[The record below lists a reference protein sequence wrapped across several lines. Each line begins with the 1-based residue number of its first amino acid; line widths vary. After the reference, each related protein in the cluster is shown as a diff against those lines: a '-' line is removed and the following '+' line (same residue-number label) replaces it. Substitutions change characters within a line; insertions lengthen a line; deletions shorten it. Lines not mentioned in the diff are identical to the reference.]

1 MPGEDE
7 TTRLDVA
14 LVQGFSF
21 ACRPDCGLCCFASPR
36 ISPDEQHA
44 LRVVAPQA
52 TLVGRGRDRYLSAR
66 PDGGACQFLANLR
79 CGVHAQR
86 PAPCR
91 EFPITVHLGERLQA
105 SVVLSC
111 PGLDLRRLTDSRSA
125 AEGAVGLAV
134 ELASVERRIDRAAL
148 ARREEALRRR
158 RRIVRALD
166 AEGLWRSEEEVRAEL
181 RSNLP
186 LPGPGSFPV
195 EDPPSTDDGL
205 ETLPLFFDHRPGPV
219 AIAGG
224 LGGWHLLELA
234 STGGVARDLGIVP
247 PPTAPPRLDDE
258 ATTLLRGYLDYWLA
272 RDALFGYVLR
282 TLLEGP
288 AGDVVDAVAD
298 ELSAIGALTLARA
311 SVRARLAGR
320 PAEPLTERDVA
331 DGIRAVDADLLDRPS
346 WGDRL

>member
-36 ISPDEQHA
+36 ISPGEQHA

-52 TLVGRGRDRYLSAR
+52 TFVGRGRDRYLSAR

-125 AEGAVGLAV
+125 A
-134 ELASVERRIDRAAL
+134 
-148 ARREEALRRR
+148 
-158 RRIVRALD
+158 
-166 AEGLWRSEEEVRAEL
+166 
-181 RSNLP
+181 
-186 LPGPGSFPV
+186 
-195 EDPPSTDDGL
+195 
-205 ETLPLFFDHRPGPV
+205 
-219 AIAGG
+219 
-224 LGGWHLLELA
+224 
-234 STGGVARDLGIVP
+234 
-247 PPTAPPRLDDE
+247 
-258 ATTLLRGYLDYWLA
+258 
-272 RDALFGYVLR
+272 
-282 TLLEGP
+282 
-288 AGDVVDAVAD
+288 
-298 ELSAIGALTLARA
+298 
-311 SVRARLAGR
+311 
-320 PAEPLTERDVA
+320 
-331 DGIRAVDADLLDRPS
+331 
-346 WGDRL
+346 